1 MEMGEYCAKWLK
13 TSMLTKGDNNA
24 LKNNNW
30 NFLKK

>member
-13 TSMLTKGDNNA
+13 TSMSMKGDDNV

-30 NFLKK
+30 NFIKK